1 VNFSSISDLT
11 IYQANVDAKEL
22 FPAIS
27 LGQFQECV
35 INFGDSALR
44 YPKVLEGGYLPLN
57 KVATNVK

>member
-1 VNFSSISDLT
+1 
-11 IYQANVDAKEL
+11 VDAKEL